1 MGIGQALLCGATA
14 LTLAL
19 GLAHGAGS
27 QSKDQDPGFNA
38 LDKNYDG
45 YLSSAEAVAKKDFRA
60 AQDKLSHIFGS
71 MQSNS
76 SAGSSGSARR

>member
-1 MGIGQALLCGATA
+1 V
-14 LTLAL
+14 
-19 GLAHGAGS
+19 S
-27 QSKDQDPGFNA
+27 RVE
-38 LDKNYDG
+38 
-45 YLSSAEAVAKKDFRA
+45 YLEAVAKKDFRA